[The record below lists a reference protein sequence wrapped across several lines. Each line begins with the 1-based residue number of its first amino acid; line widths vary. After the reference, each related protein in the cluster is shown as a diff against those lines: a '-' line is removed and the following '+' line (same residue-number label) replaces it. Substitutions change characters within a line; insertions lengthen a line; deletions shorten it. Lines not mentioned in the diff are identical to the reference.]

1 MNKRFS
7 ELLRNGCSD
16 IKYYMQYNK
25 GKGSAGTQPIIAPNA
40 PVEEA
45 SVKLSEDDEKK
56 KLSGGKSTLK
66 IPLST
71 SSDVGLK
78 V

>member
-25 GKGSAGTQPIIAPNA
+25 KGGAEAQPIIAPTT

-56 KLSGGKSTLK
+56 KLAGGKSTLK

-71 SSDVGLK
+71 STGVGLK

>member
-1 MNKRFS
+1 MNKRFR
-7 ELLRNGCSD
+7 ELLRDGCSD

-25 GKGSAGTQPIIAPNA
+25 KGGTTETQPIIAPTT

-71 SSDVGLK
+71 ASDVGLK

>member
-1 MNKRFS
+1 MNKRFR
-7 ELLRNGCSD
+7 ELLRDGCSD

-25 GKGSAGTQPIIAPNA
+25 GKGAVDTQPIIAPTS

-56 KLSGGKSTLK
+56 KLSSGKSTLK

-71 SSDVGLK
+71 SAGVGLK